1 MGGRGEI
8 WKGIGGDGWFR
19 GSVVVIM
26 WAEFVPVLL
35 AVWTT
40 LLLTSLLGVSLL
52 LLPRRRRTGSTR

>member
-1 MGGRGEI
+1 
-8 WKGIGGDGWFR
+8 
-19 GSVVVIM
+19 M